1 MKFTA
6 LRILA
11 LVAVLTSWSGCQ
23 SGPRFAW
30 WKHDKAPED
39 TSAIARSAKP
49 ELPSAQAKPQAI
61 AIAGLTPAPSPSS
74 TNLSAAT
81 GATATTPSAIASLP
95 GAVPPS
101 VAIPASSSA
110 TVANAPLANYSAE
123 NALADKI
130 AATPNSK
137 TAAAGAATPAAALPT
152 QSAAAVPAGGPY
164 DPNAYKAAA
173 SLASA
178 TTPGADSPTV
188 DRYGLSSAALAPA
201 ASPSAAPIASTT
213 PKSPVMTNSQT
224 LANSPAD
231 RYGSSAAVTPAA
243 APLTDPAQ
251 VANDRYS
258 NPTLPSM
265 PDRIAQAPASV
276 EPSAPVSAVSVASTA
291 GQFRPGRTSS
301 YINATGKSPIEV
313 ASLPPSPASTPAALP
328 TSNAAPSAAPATS
341 SQPWAPT
348 PAAPVA
354 PAAATRKY

>member
-1 MKFTA
+1 MKPTA
-6 LRILA
+6 LRILV
-11 LVAVLTSWSGCQ
+11 LVAVLTAWSGCQ

-39 TSAIARSAKP
+39 TSAVARSAKP
-49 ELPSAQAKPQAI
+49 ELPSAQSKPQAV
-61 AIAGLTPAPSPSS
+61 AIAGLTPSASPSS
-74 TNLSAAT
+74 TNLAAAT
-81 GATATTPSAIASLP
+81 GATASTPSAIASLP

-101 VAIPASSSA
+101 VAIPTSSS
-110 TVANAPLANYSAE
+110 VALTNAPLANYSAE

-137 TAAAGAATPAAALPT
+137 IAGAATPAAALSG
-152 QSAAAVPAGGPY
+152 QSAATVPAGGPY

-173 SLASA
+173 SLAS
-178 TTPGADSPTV
+178 TTTSGADSPGV
-188 DRYGLSSAALAPA
+188 DRYGLSTAALAPTTSQPA
-201 ASPSAAPIASTT
+201 DPIASTAPT
-213 PKSPVMTNSQT
+213 SPVMTNSQT

-276 EPSAPVSAVSVASTA
+276 EPSAQVSSVSVASTA

-301 YINATGKSPIEV
+301 YISATAKSPIEV
-313 ASLPPSPASTPAALP
+313 ASLPPSPASTPTPAPA
-328 TSNAAPSAAPATS
+328 SNAVPSAAPTTS
-341 SQPWAPT
+341 SQPWNPGQPAPVTPAPT
-348 PAAPVA
+348 
-354 PAAATRKY
+354 TRTY